1 MSMDESVFSVS
12 EYIQRTKVK
21 GTPPDDKVQK
31 LMLPRDCHLKPICAG
46 ATTSKTTLSYD
57 SKFETTADQTTRYK
71 ETTSI
76 QYNETVATQ
85 LK

>member
-1 MSMDESVFSVS
+1 MSMDKSMFSVS

-31 LMLPRDCHLKPICAG
+31 PMLPSDFHLTPTCAG

-57 SKFETTADQTTRYK
+57 SKYLRPQPIRGQDIRKDNQIHTTK
-71 ETTSI
+71 PW
-76 QYNETVATQ
+76 
-85 LK
+85 